1 MYTQCIMWKNT
12 GRREMQKNTNFLKK
26 KYLVLSSF
34 GMALIFVIKYMAAIF
49 FMFCHSV
56 DFTSKLVFFSYRLDS
71 EDNKMPDQQIGC
83 I

>member
-1 MYTQCIMWKNT
+1 MQNT
-12 GRREMQKNTNFLKK
+12 DFTTHFLKK
-26 KYLVLSSF
+26 KLLVLSSF
-34 GMALIFVIKYMAAIF
+34 GIALIFVIKYMAAIF